1 MKSKEWA
8 QKTFSLKKDTIRLLE
23 SIKKKKKKSYDA
35 ILKELIL
42 KEKLKKKKER
52 EKIKGLI
59 YDLLGE

>member
-59 YDLLGE
+59 YDLLNE

>member
-42 KEKLKKKKER
+42 KEKLKRKKDK

-59 YDLLGE
+59 WDLLYE